1 MFRIFHRYRTWIF
14 SDTTFCC
21 HRIFFPTST
30 WIGPSRRSKWCGV
43 GMFIAGPLVQTLL
56 NLYGLQGTFL
66 VLAAISANHVVIGA
80 LMSPSDLEYKHKKD
94 LKMKQHMKM
103 VSSKRNNNIGYTLK
117 NLLHFH
123 ILLNKAFMFCNPQYS
138 LFFLTVTLN
147 KLCCCTRILQGR
159 RCSINSLRWYWFH
172 IWRIVSW
179 LSNGHNGWN
188 DVVHWWNMVSYRT
201 PLSGLCL

>member
-1 MFRIFHRYRTWIF
+1 MVTHCFAF
-14 SDTTFCC
+14 STGTGLGFSATPPFVV
-21 HRIFFPTST
+21 IGYFFQL
-30 WIGPSRRSKWCGV
+30 RRGLALAVVVSGAGV

-94 LKMKQHMKM
+94 LKMKQHMTM

-123 ILLNKAFMFCNPQYS
+123 ILLNKAFMFCNLQYS

-172 IWRIVSW
+172 IWR
-179 LSNGHNGWN
+179 LYH
-188 DVVHWWNMVSYRT
+188 DYRMATMVGT
-201 PLSGLCL
+201 M